1 MLERLHVLLT
11 LLTALGAG
19 MMAGL
24 FFAFSFFIMTAFS
37 RLPPAGGIAA
47 MNSIN
52 VAILNPWFFALFFGT
67 AAGSLVLA
75 ISSLLKWGEAG
86 SMYLLIGSAL
96 YLVGCILVTM
106 VWNVPLNDRL
116 AAVNPE
122 SVEGAAMWSEYLS
135 TWTAWNHVRT
145 AACLLAAGALTLA
158 LRCSTEGG

>member
-1 MLERLHVLLT
+1 MLERLNDLVT
-11 LLTALGAG
+11 FLTALGAG

-67 AAGSLVLA
+67 ALGSLALA
-75 ISSLLKWGEAG
+75 LSAVFNWSAPGAAWR
-86 SMYLLIGSAL
+86 LIGAAL

-106 VWNVPLNDRL
+106 VFNVPLNDRL
-116 AAVNPE
+116 AAVTPE
-122 SVEGAAMWSEYLS
+122 SVEGAAVWSEYLS

-145 AACLLAAGALTLA
+145 ATCLLSAAALTLA
-158 LRCSTEGG
+158 LRCSAEGG